1 MLSEKKE
8 CEILNVNLT
17 KDNELIKKLLEE
29 SGRVIE
35 DLERKVDVKMKEK
48 GEIEKEKN
56 GLEMEVDI

>member
-8 CEILNVNLT
+8 CEILNVKLT

-29 SGRVIE
+29 SGRVNE
-35 DLERKVDVKMKEK
+35 DLESKVDVKMKEK

>member
-56 GLEMEVDI
+56 GLEMEVEI

>member
-1 MLSEKKE
+1 MLSEKKN

-48 GEIEKEKN
+48 GEIEKEKY
-56 GLEMEVDI
+56 GLEMEVEI

>member
-1 MLSEKKE
+1 M
-8 CEILNVNLT
+8 NLT

-56 GLEMEVDI
+56 GLEMEVEI

>member
-1 MLSEKKE
+1 MSEKKE

-56 GLEMEVDI
+56 GLEMEVEI

>member
-48 GEIEKEKN
+48 GEMEKEKN
-56 GLEMEVDI
+56 GLEMEVEI